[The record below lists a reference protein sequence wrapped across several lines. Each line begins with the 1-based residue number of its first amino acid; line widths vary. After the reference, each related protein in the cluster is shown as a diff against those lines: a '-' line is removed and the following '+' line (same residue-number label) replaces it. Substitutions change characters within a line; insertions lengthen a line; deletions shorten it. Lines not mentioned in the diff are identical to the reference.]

1 MDDPNTFIKN
11 RSFLSS
17 LKHLNQHG
25 THRKTFFGRIYN
37 FPEIAK
43 QFAINVIKKA
53 SFISSKNQM
62 SHQVQI
68 RDIKCRRKMYGLW
81 ITLIEK
87 NKPRYA
93 NDQSCIWIDKALQ
106 SLRNLHTFLNTH
118 QVCLSQQDTPCQYS
132 SREHCP
138 YVITCENIEECFTAS
153 NCLNVLRNH
162 KIPDQLI
169 SQSNWKKCQGK
180 FAYNYYAAEGV
191 NAYLRAKKDRTRG
204 LTWTKATE
212 NNGKTFF
219 GNGFITGI
227 MGRTGVFVRQTELSA
242 SLDEDRSFETNL
254 HNVQVIEVPSEQLNV
269 IRNHDEAFE
278 VIDISEEVILN
289 SYEQHVN
296 DNEADSQILSNV
308 QDLSLEQE
316 EARGICAVTEQDM
329 SKKTEEEKKK
339 FVKLSDLVNQ
349 AELII
354 HKVDNPQDI
363 ESCPKKKIQERVYF
377 SKMNK
382 KILSSVIQ
390 NHIPS
395 FKDSVTKL
403 YNSSKSE
410 QEDNYPPNPLVW
422 FEKQKCTPCTACFYT
437 IEQDEEILT
446 NKTLVFACSNTECT
460 GFTLMHIKCI
470 EDSLI
475 RNKKTIEEIK
485 KIDNWHICY
494 TPLRTMRKFVFMDC
508 TVCDFYIS
516 DVFEYC
522 STEEKYNQRFKI
534 NSNNINC
541 CFCLE
546 ENVTLEHFSNC
557 TSIKQPR
564 FNSSSANTDILL
576 SLEIFLNFQNLS
588 ASDFIEKI
596 KLTITPYL
604 EYDDTFSY
612 PYNSNTII
620 QVKIKENESSYRRN
634 TLLLL
639 FKTLSMIVTNLK
651 TYATEGKTNDGFEKL
666 KTDCRKPIQL
676 FIKNSKCVM
685 HRNNC
690 QTTSKCLECIEVDDV
705 QLYTLMNAGTN
716 LFKTLVDEDIEL
728 FACITRKTEHTESE
742 THTVSKRNDE
752 IWNTLSYT
760 YNYTNYK
767 SKKNLEHENITYRT
781 KEHVDD
787 LIIGQIETF
796 EDSAN
801 AMLPRNNKRKH
812 DDQSNIKSIRYFK

>member
-1 MDDPNTFIKN
+1 MDDANTFIKN
-11 RSFLSS
+11 KSFLSS
-17 LKHLNQHG
+17 LKFLVQNG
-25 THRKTFFGRIYN
+25 TYRKTFFCRIYN

-43 QFAINVIKKA
+43 QFAINVIKKG

-62 SHQVQI
+62 KNVQM
-68 RDIKCRRKMYGLW
+68 RDVKCRSKMYGMW

-87 NKPRYA
+87 NKPSYP
-93 NDQSCIWIDKALQ
+93 NDQSRMWIDTAINCLTNLQ
-106 SLRNLHTFLNTH
+106 GFLK
-118 QVCLSQQDTPCQYS
+118 QQRVCLSQQDIPCQYS
-132 SREHCP
+132 ACEHCP
-138 YVITCENIEECFTAS
+138 DVIMCENIEECLTAS

-169 SQSNWKKCQGK
+169 SPRNWKKCQSK
-180 FAYNYYAAEGV
+180 FAYNYYAEEGV
-191 NAYLRAKKDRTRG
+191 NMYLTAKKDRTRG
-204 LTWTKATE
+204 LTWIKATE
-212 NNGKTFF
+212 NNGKKFF
-219 GNGFITGI
+219 GSAWCSDI
-227 MGRTGVFVRQTELSA
+227 MGKTGLFVRETELTG
-242 SLDEDRSFETNL
+242 SLNEYRSFETNR
-254 HNVQVIEVPSEQLNV
+254 HNVQVIDDPAEQLNV
-269 IRNHDEAFE
+269 IQNHVEAFE
-278 VIDISEEVILN
+278 VIDISEEVIPN
-289 SYEQHVN
+289 SYEQSVTNENIIH
-296 DNEADSQILSNV
+296 NEADLQMMSNV

-316 EARGICAVTEQDM
+316 ESMGICVVTEQDM
-329 SKKTEEEKKK
+329 SKKTEKEKKR

-363 ESCPKKKIQERVYF
+363 ESCPKKKIQEHVYI

-382 KILSSVIQ
+382 KIHSSVIQ

-395 FKDSVTKL
+395 FEGSVTKL

-410 QEDNYPPNPLVW
+410 QEDRNLSNPIVW
-422 FEKQKCTPCTACFYT
+422 FENEKCTPCIACYST
-437 IEQDEEILT
+437 IEQDEELLT
-446 NKTLVFACSNTECT
+446 NKTLVFACSNKECD
-460 GFTLMHIKCI
+460 GSTLIHIGCI
-470 EDSLI
+470 KQTLI
-475 RNKKTIEEIK
+475 QNKKTIDEIK

-494 TPLRTMRKFVFMDC
+494 TPLRSKRKFLFMDC
-508 TVCDFYIS
+508 TVCKFYIS
-516 DVFEYC
+516 DIFEYC
-522 STEEKYNQRFKI
+522 STEEKKNQRFKI

-546 ENVTLEHFSNC
+546 ENVALQHFNNC

-564 FNSSSANTDILL
+564 FNSSSENNDILL
-576 SLEIFLNFQNLS
+576 SLENFLNFQNLS
-588 ASDFIEKI
+588 ASEFIEKFKVKI
-596 KLTITPYL
+596 KTYA

-612 PYNSNTII
+612 PYDSNNEIK
-620 QVKIKENESSYRRN
+620 VKIKENESSYRRT

-666 KTDCRKPIQL
+666 KTDCRKPIKL

-690 QTTSKCLECIEVDDV
+690 QTISRCLECIEVDDV

-728 FACITRKTEHTESE
+728 FACITRKIEKTESE
-742 THTVSKRNDE
+742 THTVSKRNDQ
-752 IWNTLSYT
+752 IWNTLSYS

-767 SKKNLEHENITYRT
+767 SNRNLENENITYRI
-781 KEHVDD
+781 KEQVDD
-787 LIIGQIETF
+787 LIIGKIETF

-801 AMLPRNNKRKH
+801 AMFSRNNKRKH
-812 DDQSNIKSIRYFK
+812 DDQ